1 MKRRVLVID
10 EDKRNL
16 KLITQCLEQNGF
28 SVVQAL
34 GFASGFAQLSSS
46 APDIV
51 IINMSNEPEQG
62 IKTLKSIRMWSTL
75 PIIALGAEG
84 EKHST
89 AALYGGADIYLSKP
103 FSTAELLAYI
113 KVCEKRLTEFEAA
126 IGIETKESF
135 EAKGLS
141 LNFASCEVF
150 VEGKKIHLTKN
161 EFRILSLLCKYSGK
175 VLTYDFIMKSVWGPL
190 ADTGNGILRVNITN
204 IRKKIEPDM
213 QNFKYIFTEN
223 GIGYRLI
230 PSDK

>member
-10 EDKRNL
+10 EDKRSL
-16 KLITQCLEQNGF
+16 KLISGALEQNGF
-28 SVVQAL
+28 SVVIAM

-51 IINMSNEPEQG
+51 IIDMSEAHEQG

-75 PIIALGAEG
+75 PVIALGPEG
-84 EKHST
+84 EKYST

-103 FSTAELLAYI
+103 LSTAELLAYV
-113 KVCEKRLTEFEAA
+113 KVCEKRLCEYETAL
-126 IGIETKESF
+126 GISNQEIF
-135 EAKGLS
+135 EAKGLRLDFS
-141 LNFASCEVF
+141 SCQVF
-150 VEGKKIHLTKN
+150 VDGKEIHLTKN

-190 ADTGNGILRVNITN
+190 SDSGNGILRVNVTN

-213 QNFKYIFTEN
+213 QSFKYIFTEN